1 MDFSCEI
8 SISLLQDNLWPS
20 YLFDI
25 MVLSMATDCD
35 VMHGQ
40 IMRSKSAQDGAGEEV
55 GKILKLFKVS
65 DQKKWKT
72 CLELMQ

>member
-40 IMRSKSAQDGAGEEV
+40 IMRSKSVQDGAGEEV

-65 DQKKWKT
+65 DQKK
-72 CLELMQ
+72 

>member
-1 MDFSCEI
+1 MDFSYEI
-8 SISLLQDNLWPS
+8 SISLLQGNLWPS

-40 IMRSKSAQDGAGEEV
+40 IMRSKSAQDGV
-55 GKILKLFKVS
+55 GGKCRKDSETAQTFFKAS
-65 DQKKWKT
+65 I
-72 CLELMQ
+72 